1 MGQGVTAGSLR
12 RRGGRGRVGA
22 GRYPRRGDEDCEQSS
37 CETSPARHLKIKMA
51 LIAAFEEGAD
61 RILAAAPVKPQENV
75 IVAVEDRHAPWRC
88 H

>member
-1 MGQGVTAGSLR
+1 V
-12 RRGGRGRVGA
+12 
-22 GRYPRRGDEDCEQSS
+22 
-37 CETSPARHLKIKMA
+37 RHLKIKMA